1 VKLYTYRLITA
12 NTTANG
18 LNSPRLA
25 LCCCM
30 QSGMQIAK
38 IFDSILSAHCTT
50 TRHITT
56 RHNSRDRHNNKK
68 EISKKMLND
77 YADGELI
84 KRYLTDADDSAFE
97 ILLERHYDL
106 TYKRFLHRCRIPDDA
121 ADLTQ
126 QLWMQVLKNLENY
139 QDFGKFPAFLMRSAS
154 NLLTDYWRRNG
165 VKDNVINDA
174 PSLQGQDSDQ
184 NYDYIEN
191 ATEPGP
197 DIDTKLALQAQI
209 KYLTQTLIPTLPCE
223 QRLAFLLKHESEYW
237 EYKSRLS
244 WQHLAELNGM
254 SEQDAWGKF
263 ETVRNHLVTRENGGK
278 TKTACTCESML
289 IFLVWTQAQRRLKN
303 QDFTWQYY
311 AKILNISENTLKTRY
326 RAALKNLS
334 QGLADLEQHGEITNQ

>member
-1 VKLYTYRLITA
+1 MKLYTYPLITA
-12 NTTANG
+12 NTAANC

-25 LCCCM
+25 RCCCM
-30 QSGMQIAK
+30 QSGMQITR
-38 IFDSILSAHCTT
+38 IFDSILSAHSTT
-50 TRHITT
+50 ARA
-56 RHNSRDRHNNKK
+56 RDLRNNKK
-68 EISKKMLND
+68 EISKKMLNN

-106 TYKRFLHRCRIPDDA
+106 TYKRFLNRCRNPDDA

-126 QLWMQVLKNLENY
+126 QLWMQVLKNLKNY

-154 NLLTDYWRRNG
+154 NLLTDYWRRNEI
-165 VKDNVINDA
+165 KNNITNNA
-174 PSLQGQDSDQ
+174 SSLQVQDSDQ
-184 NYDYIEN
+184 NYDLIEN

-209 KYLTQTLIPTLPCE
+209 KYLTQKLIPALPCE

-244 WQHLAELNGM
+244 WQQLAELNGI
-254 SEQDAWGKF
+254 SEQDAWEKF
-263 ETVRNHLVTRENGGK
+263 ENMRNYLVTRENGGEAK
-278 TKTACTCESML
+278 IECSCESML

-311 AKILNISENTLKTRY
+311 AKILNVSENTLKTRY
-326 RAALKNLS
+326 RSALKNLS
-334 QGLADLEQHGEITNQ
+334 QGLTDLEQHDEKTNQ